1 MTTLEF
7 MQKELRKCQVNLE
20 QQIARN
26 APPDNIENIKAKISH
41 YEEACEALKGSES
54 K

>member
-7 MQKELRKCQVNLE
+7 VQKELRKCQVNLE

-26 APPDNIENIKAKISH
+26 APPDNIENIKNKISH
-41 YEEACEALKGSES
+41 YEEVCELLKRS
-54 K
+54 